1 MQVQPRLLH
10 SAKEKAAVK
19 SWLILAMC
27 FAYLIYFFSSS
38 YYFQIFLTVLSIVV
52 FFTSLTSAKPAPRVL
67 GFIMMLVGVIL
78 NFIKGSG
85 VEGTMDGILSNLPL
99 LTLVILVPL
108 ISIPFKIGGFFHS
121 VHYFL
126 EILAQDS
133 RKMFGS
139 ITVFLFC
146 MGPILNIGSIR
157 VLHEMIQDLKL
168 RSILLAKAYLVGFS
182 TVILWSPYF
191 ASVAMVLYYLDLS
204 VTEYLPYGLTLAF
217 IQLLV
222 GNGLFQIW
230 YRNHKEEA
238 NSKSD
243 QEATN
248 PKQIDI
254 HQNKIH
260 RKKMMKLFLIVV
272 GLFCSIFLIEHLTK
286 WPMLVLVS
294 LTSLLF
300 PLLWGLFQREWGE
313 MRYYFG
319 LFRDFSVP
327 TMNNEIVMFIGA
339 GVFGKALVG
348 TTIADGIQV
357 FLNQVAGTSFML
369 FIYTV
374 LLILLVFTFIGLHQ
388 IVVVTVLLTQFDPVA
403 LGTTP
408 QVLALL
414 LMVGWSMSAVLS
426 PVNPLNLLVSSSVNE
441 PSLAVGMKWNGVY
454 LFSMFV
460 IGSLFIYFLH

>member
-1 MQVQPRLLH
+1 MQVQPRILH
-10 SAKEKAAVK
+10 NVKENVAVK

-27 FAYLIYFFSSS
+27 FAYLFHFFSSF
-38 YYFQIFLTVLSIVV
+38 YYFQIFLTVLSVIV
-52 FFTSLTSAKPAPRVL
+52 FFSSLTSAKPAPRIL
-67 GFIMMLVGVIL
+67 GFIMMFVGVVL
-78 NFIKGSG
+78 NFVKGSG
-85 VEGTMDGILSNLPL
+85 LEGTMDGILSNLPL

-238 NSKSD
+238 NNEYSQGRNS
-243 QEATN
+243 
-248 PKQIDI
+248 KQIDVQ
-254 HQNKIH
+254 QNRKH
-260 RKKMMKLFLIVV
+260 RKKMLQLFLIVV

-348 TTIADGIQV
+348 TTIADGIQI
-357 FLNQVAGTSFML
+357 FLNQVAGISFML
-369 FIYTV
+369 FICTV
-374 LLILLVFTFIGLHQ
+374 FLILLVFTFIGLHQ

-441 PSLAVGMKWNGVY
+441 SSLAVGMRWNGIY